1 MDGTIYVTVNWNEKD
16 NRVEVD
22 PSSIELTDAVEWV
35 YWMAHGTGPE
45 GISPRPDVTV
55 RFPGSVRRG
64 PFKKLVAVRG
74 KMRGS
79 GNRGRGSRAKA
90 PSYSYTVVLHSPDG
104 PKSGSGHVINRAT
117 KPKPVKRPGGGP
129 IVIPEPP
136 AGPPD

>member
-1 MDGTIYVTVNWNEKD
+1 MDEVIYVFVKWNEKD

-35 YWMAHGTGPE
+35 YWVANELP
-45 GISPRPDVTV
+45 PQPKVTV
-55 RFPGSVRRG
+55 RFSGSVRRG
-64 PFKKLVAVRG
+64 PFKKLVADRG

-104 PKSGSGHVINRAT
+104 PKSGSGRVTNRAT
-117 KPKPVKRPGGGP
+117 KPKAVKRPKGP
-129 IVIPEPP
+129 IVIPQQPT
-136 AGPPD
+136 GPPD

>member
-1 MDGTIYVTVNWNEKD
+1 MDEAIYVIVNWNEKE

-35 YWMAHGTGPE
+35 YWAAEGTGPE
-45 GISPRPDVTV
+45 GVSPRPDVTV

-74 KMRGS
+74 KMRGA

-104 PKSGSGHVINRAT
+104 PKSGSGRVINRAT
-117 KPKPVKRPGGGP
+117 KPKAVKRPKGP
-129 IVIPEPP
+129 IVIPDAPP
-136 AGPPD
+136 GPPD

>member
-1 MDGTIYVTVNWNEKD
+1 MDKEIYVIVNWNEKD
-16 NRVEVD
+16 KRVEVN
-22 PSSIELTDAVEWV
+22 PSSIELTDAVNWV
-35 YWMAHGTGPE
+35 YWTAEGTGPE

-90 PSYSYTVVLHSPDG
+90 RRYSYTVVLHSPDG

-117 KPKPVKRPGGGP
+117 KPKAVTLPKDGP
-129 IVIPEPP
+129 IVIVQPP
-136 AGPPD
+136 PGPPD

>member
-1 MDGTIYVTVNWNEKD
+1 MDGEINVLVKWNEKD
-16 NRVEVD
+16 NRVEVA

-35 YWMAHGTGPE
+35 YWTADGTGPE
-45 GISPRPDVTV
+45 GIAPRPDVTV

-90 PSYSYTVVLHSPDG
+90 PSYSYTVVLHSTDG

-117 KPKPVKRPGGGP
+117 KPKAVKRPKGP
-129 IVIPEPP
+129 IVIPQEPT
-136 AGPPD
+136 GPPD

>member
-1 MDGTIYVTVNWNEKD
+1 MHGETYVYVKWNEKD

-22 PSSIELTDAVEWV
+22 PSSVELTDAIEWV
-35 YWMAHGTGPE
+35 YWMAEGTGPD
-45 GISPRPDVTV
+45 GIAPRADVTV

-64 PFKKLVAVRG
+64 PFKKLVADRG

-104 PKSGSGHVINRAT
+104 PKSGSGRVINLAT
-117 KPKPVKRPGGGP
+117 KPKAAKRPQGGP
-129 IVIPEPP
+129 IVIPQPP
-136 AGPPD
+136 PGPPD